1 MINDKITFELAKI
14 LNNRIFA
21 DVYND
26 KYAAEDVVCTYD
38 NYLGEEHYKAGE
50 LIESGDYV
58 HGKFYYA
65 PTYGEVIDWLID
77 KDIIIKFEP
86 AFTYALKDRVAY
98 YYTVYKL
105 YKDGSLT
112 KIFGDN
118 EYMSSFPLAIKAIVE
133 KLLAEKYID

>member
-1 MINDKITFELAKI
+1 MLNDIITFELTKI
-14 LNNRIFA
+14 LNNRVFTDI
-21 DVYND
+21 YNG

-38 NYLGEEHYKAGE
+38 NYLGETHYKVGE
-50 LIESGDYV
+50 LIEDGDNI

-65 PTYGEVIDWLID
+65 PTYAEVIDWLID

-112 KIFGDN
+112 KIFGDD
-118 EYMSSFPLAIKAIVE
+118 EYMSSFPLAIKTIVE